1 MIIKPKIRGFICT
14 TAHPK
19 GCEQLVKN
27 QIEKVTKSGT
37 DRKGPKKVLVIGSSQ
52 GFGLSSRI
60 SLTFGYNA
68 DTLGVFF
75 EKPSLKGRTASSG
88 WYQTVAFE
96 KEALAKGRYCKSI
109 NGDAFSDEIKEK
121 AIQAIKDDL
130 GQIDMLIY
138 SLAAPRRTNP
148 RNGETYSST
157 LKPRKADYTNKTIDT
172 NTSVVSDI
180 TLTTASQEEV
190 DNTIAVMGGEDW
202 KFWIDALKEAGVLT
216 DDFMTVAYS
225 YIGPEVT
232 TPIYREG
239 TIGAAKEHLENT
251 GLELNTMLKAT
262 GGSAYVSVNKALVT
276 QSSSAIPV
284 IPLYIGMLYKAMKS
298 KGIHEGCI
306 EQIERMFSEKIFN
319 GTDNVVVDEA
329 GRIRV
334 DDWELRAD
342 VQDEVKG
349 LWNEICTENASE
361 LSDQVGYQQDFLNLF
376 GFGYDSVDYDAE
388 YNPEIL
394 IKGLIE

>member
-1 MIIKPKIRGFICT
+1 MVIKPKIRGFICT

-27 QIEKVTKSGT
+27 QIEIVKNNGT
-37 DRKGPKKVLVIGSSQ
+37 NRSGPKKVLVIGSSQ
-52 GFGLSSRI
+52 GFGLASRV

-88 WYQTVAFE
+88 WYQTAAFE
-96 KEALAKGRYCKSI
+96 KEATAAGKYCKSI

-121 AIQAIKDDL
+121 AIAAIKEDL

-180 TLTTASQEEV
+180 TLHTATQEEV
-190 DNTIAVMGGEDW
+190 DNTVAVMGGEDW
-202 KFWIDALKEAGVLT
+202 KFWVDALKEAGALSEGFT
-216 DDFMTVAYS
+216 TIAYS

-239 TIGAAKEHLENT
+239 TIGSAKEHLENT
-251 GLELNTMLKAT
+251 GLTLDKELKAIN
-262 GGSAYVSVNKALVT
+262 GSAYVSVNKALVT

-284 IPLYIGMLYKAMKS
+284 IPLYIGMLYKAMK
-298 KGIHEGCI
+298 KRDIHEGCI
-306 EQIERMFSEKIFN
+306 EQIERMFTEKIYNN
-319 GTDNVVVDEA
+319 GSIVLDDS

-334 DDWELRAD
+334 DDWELRDD
-342 VQDEVKG
+342 VQAEVKE
-349 LWNEICTENASE
+349 LWTQINTENASE
-361 LSDQVGYQQDFLNLF
+361 LSDQTGYQKDFLNLF
-376 GFGYDSVDYDAE
+376 GFDFPEVDYEAE
-388 YNPEIL
+388 YDPDVKIE
-394 IKGLIE
+394 GLIA

>member
-1 MIIKPKIRGFICT
+1 MVIKPKIRGFICT

-27 QIEKVTKSGT
+27 QIEIVKNNGT
-37 DRKGPKKVLVIGSSQ
+37 DRNGPKKVLVIGSSQ
-52 GFGLSSRI
+52 GFGLASRV

-88 WYQTVAFE
+88 WYQTAAFE
-96 KEALAKGRYCKSI
+96 KEATAAGKYCKSI

-121 AIQAIKDDL
+121 AIAAIKEDL

-180 TLTTASQEEV
+180 TLHTATQEEV
-190 DNTIAVMGGEDW
+190 DNTVAVMGGEDW
-202 KFWIDALKEAGVLT
+202 KFWVDALKEAGVVSEGFT
-216 DDFMTVAYS
+216 TIAYS

-239 TIGAAKEHLENT
+239 TIGSAKEHLENT
-251 GLELNTMLKAT
+251 GLALNEELKALN
-262 GGSAYVSVNKALVT
+262 GRAYVSVNKALVT

-284 IPLYIGMLYKAMKS
+284 IPLYIGMLYKAMK
-298 KGIHEGCI
+298 KRDIHEGCI
-306 EQIERMFSEKIFN
+306 QQIERMFTEKIYNN
-319 GTDNVVVDEA
+319 GSVVLDDA

-334 DDWELRAD
+334 DDWELRDD
-342 VQDEVKG
+342 VQAEVKE
-349 LWNEICTENASE
+349 LWTQINTENASE
-361 LSDQVGYQQDFLNLF
+361 LSDQTGYQKDFLNLF
-376 GFGYDSVDYDAE
+376 GFDFPEVDYEAE
-388 YNPEIL
+388 YDPDVK
-394 IKGLIE
+394 IKGLID